1 MKKRFITSLW
11 GGLLLIVI
19 CTWPVSV
26 VPLWIITGFN
36 LFTHLFEH
44 IDTLLEEEPER
55 LKTQI

>member
-1 MKKRFITSLW
+1 M
-11 GGLLLIVI
+11 GALLVI
-19 CTWPVSV
+19 IIFTWPVSV

-55 LKTQI
+55 FKTQI